1 MVLDNLDTQ
10 ESRVVKDNLMSTMTI
25 DCGPELA
32 VALGRRESEL
42 DKELRMASALKLF
55 ELGRISSGLAARLAG
70 ISRVEF
76 LLTCGQY
83 GVPVFQQTETE
94 LNNDM
99 MAVLGVAL

>member
-1 MVLDNLDTQ
+1 
-10 ESRVVKDNLMSTMTI
+10 MSTMTI

-32 VALGRRESEL
+32 VALGRRESDL

-83 GVPVFQQTETE
+83 GVSVFQQTETE
-94 LNNDM
+94 LQDDVD
-99 MAVLGVAL
+99 AALGVAR

>member
-1 MVLDNLDTQ
+1 
-10 ESRVVKDNLMSTMTI
+10 MSTMTI

-32 VALGRRESEL
+32 VALGRRESEV

-76 LLTCGQY
+76 LMTCGQY
-83 GVPVFQQTETE
+83 GVSVFQQTETE
-94 LNNDM
+94 LKSDM
-99 MAVLGVAL
+99 NAALGVAL

>member
-1 MVLDNLDTQ
+1 
-10 ESRVVKDNLMSTMTI
+10 MSTMTI

-83 GVPVFQQTETE
+83 GVPVFQQNETE
-94 LNNDM
+94 LKNDM
-99 MAVLGVAL
+99 MTALGVAL

>member
-1 MVLDNLDTQ
+1 
-10 ESRVVKDNLMSTMTI
+10 MSVMTL

-70 ISRVEF
+70 LSRVEF

-83 GVPVFQQTETE
+83 GVPIFQQTETE
-94 LNNDM
+94 LRDDM
-99 MAVLGVAL
+99 NTVLEIAP